1 MLETSIDS
9 PAPVRVVSEAIKEWI
24 GKLGPIWVEGELS
37 QVDDRKGSTMIFMRL
52 RDTSAEMSISVSCHR
67 SVFSA
72 VAPLPANARIKVFS
86 KVNFYTG
93 NGSLSLNAR
102 EIHHVGI
109 GELLARLEALKKVLA
124 AEGLFSASRKKELP
138 FLPRRIGL
146 ICGRNSAAEKDVVEN
161 SRRRWPAVEF
171 EIREVTVQGSSAV
184 SEVSSALKELDL
196 IEDVDVII
204 ITRGGG
210 SFEDL
215 LPFSDEGLIRLVAQC
230 KTPIVSAIGHEQ
242 DTPLIDL
249 VADFRASTPT
259 DAAKRVVPDII
270 EEQNAIGEKSSRLL
284 RAINSLFERESAE
297 IKSLASRPIMKDP
310 KQLIAPLI
318 EELKIWTKSLRQE
331 MSHLIDLAR
340 GELSQNVAQLRALSP
355 LAVLERG
362 YSVAL
367 TKQGDL
373 IRDVKQVKS
382 GDDFRLRLAL
392 GEIAATVRSTTEISR
407 STSASEK

>member
-270 EEQNAIGEKSSRLL
+270 EEQNALGEKSSRLL
-284 RAINSLFERESAE
+284 RAINSLLERESAE

-392 GEIAATVRSTTEISR
+392 GEVAATVRSTTEISR